1 MLQDYDIGYYS
12 LEKKVEMNALKRG
25 DSSDA
30 AEESKE
36 EEVEMCPVEHKMQ
49 IFMLMM
55 SKDDNLLLQMGGFIS
70 ALLDAKFLNDDLKAQ
85 VPELFL

>member
-1 MLQDYDIGYYS
+1 
-12 LEKKVEMNALKRG
+12 
-25 DSSDA
+25 
-30 AEESKE
+30 
-36 EEVEMCPVEHKMQ
+36 MCPVEHKMQ